1 MDIPMDSEVGRR
13 VDVEYLE
20 DKARLASRRVQ
31 RQRPVN
37 INTTERIASVLA
49 GSVVALYGLRKRGA
63 VGAALTALGAELT
76 RRGVT
81 GHCYA
86 YDAVGVTSIDG
97 YRQMVDRASQS
108 KAGRYVADAST
119 RATDLAVETAA
130 KTGRKVAETGT
141 TVGRAVA
148 DAGTKAG
155 SYVADAGT
163 RAGSTIVDVGT
174 KTGRAIAETADTL
187 GRNLQR
193 ERSRQ
198 TATGSA
204 PLSRADGGTVEAES
218 VSPHEAS
225 VPGQT
230 AGDTTRFDS
239 VERTVE

>member
-1 MDIPMDSEVGRR
+1 
-13 VDVEYLE
+13 
-20 DKARLASRRVQ
+20 
-31 RQRPVN
+31 VN

-49 GSVVALYGLRKRGA
+49 GSIVALYGLRRRGA

-86 YDAVGVTSIDG
+86 YDAVGVTSIEG
-97 YRQMVDRASQS
+97 YRQMADRASQS

-119 RATDLAVETAA
+119 RATDLAIETAA
-130 KTGRKVAETGT
+130 KTGRRVVETGT

-155 SYVADAGT
+155 SFVADAGT
-163 RAGSTIVDVGT
+163 RAGSAIVDAGA

-187 GRNLQR
+187 GRKLQR
-193 ERSRQ
+193 ERARQ

-204 PLSRADGGTVEAES
+204 PISRADGGTVDPTATTPQEE
-218 VSPHEAS
+218 S

-230 AGDTTRFDS
+230 SGDATRFDS
-239 VERTVE
+239 IERTVE